1 MHFRYLGT
9 VYASR
14 YIQPEDDRLVPQ
26 FREVEGSM
34 LYPKARKFKS
44 DAAFLKSRFS
54 SERTQ
59 RLSVLILL
67 LAVALITTSCGTVAQ
82 AAGTQSGPQTSLKLS
97 GNFPAGS
104 VHDAYNAVLA
114 VSGGKNPYHFSV
126 KTGTLPPG
134 ISLNPNT
141 GTFSGTPITSG
152 QFSFEVIATDAP
164 LLDQG
169 SQQFL
174 IYVQGVGNGTQGVKV
189 NISPA
194 TATLLSKQTQQFTAT
209 VSGTS
214 NTAVTWSATSGSV
227 DSNGLYT
234 APKVKA
240 QTSVTVTATSA
251 ADSTKSASAALT
263 VDPANQQSLQITTGA
278 LPQGQQGIAYSETFS
293 ASGGTTPYSWSVSAG
308 TVPPGTAMN
317 GSGNF
322 TGVPTSQGTFNFTVQ
337 VTDASNNTAKGSFSV
352 TMVASTGYDGPAQ
365 LPIATVASSMQDTPA
380 PGAVI
385 KVNSGGN
392 LQAALNSAQCGNTI
406 ELQAGATFSGDFN
419 FPALNCDGNHWL
431 IVRTSSPDSALPAE
445 GQRLTPCYA
454 GVASLQGRPQYPCNN
469 PQNVLAKIVLD
480 TGGTGPV
487 TLQSGANHYRF
498 LGLEITRA
506 VGIKAAPALIAMT
519 QGGTGSYVVLD
530 RSWLHGTTQDD
541 TVDGFELTGTTNVA
555 VVDSYFSDFHC
566 ADQCTDA
573 HAVGGGNGNHQD
585 GPYKID
591 DNFLEASGEAIM
603 FGGGAATL
611 TPTDIAITHNHFFKP
626 WQWMEGNKP
635 FVGGTKGNPF
645 VVKNHLELKNAVR
658 VLIEANLM
666 ENSWGGFTQTGYGIV
681 LTPKNQHTKEGQD
694 VCPLCQVTDVTIRYV
709 QVSHAGGGIA
719 LATGISS
726 GGKGG
731 PALAGARWSI
741 HDVVLDDL
749 STNYVG
755 PGNAFLIL
763 NGWPKNPLNTITI
776 NHVTAFPDTGSQ
788 MIFMGNL
795 SQNAS
800 MYGLVF
806 TNNIMGA
813 GRYPI
818 WNTGGGPTNCAYSDI
833 PITSVSTCFTTFTF
847 ASNSFIAPPPKY
859 DPSTWPNNNMFP
871 QSVNDVQF
879 TNFKNGNGGNYELLQ
894 ASPYKNKG
902 TDGKDLGA
910 DIVGLA
916 TALQNVE

>member
-1 MHFRYLGT
+1 
-9 VYASR
+9 
-14 YIQPEDDRLVPQ
+14 
-26 FREVEGSM
+26 
-34 LYPKARKFKS
+34 
-44 DAAFLKSRFS
+44 
-54 SERTQ
+54 
-59 RLSVLILL
+59 
-67 LAVALITTSCGTVAQ
+67 
-82 AAGTQSGPQTSLKLS
+82 
-97 GNFPAGS
+97 
-104 VHDAYNAVLA
+104 
-114 VSGGKNPYHFSV
+114 
-126 KTGTLPPG
+126 
-134 ISLNPNT
+134 
-141 GTFSGTPITSG
+141 
-152 QFSFEVIATDAP
+152 
-164 LLDQG
+164 
-169 SQQFL
+169 
-174 IYVQGVGNGTQGVKV
+174 
-189 NISPA
+189 
-194 TATLLSKQTQQFTAT
+194 
-209 VSGTS
+209 
-214 NTAVTWSATSGSV
+214 
-227 DSNGLYT
+227 
-234 APKVKA
+234 
-240 QTSVTVTATSA
+240 
-251 ADSTKSASAALT
+251 
-263 VDPANQQSLQITTGA
+263 
-278 LPQGQQGIAYSETFS
+278 
-293 ASGGTTPYSWSVSAG
+293 
-308 TVPPGTAMN
+308 
-317 GSGNF
+317 
-322 TGVPTSQGTFNFTVQ
+322 
-337 VTDASNNTAKGSFSV
+337 
-352 TMVASTGYDGPAQ
+352 
-365 LPIATVASSMQDTPA
+365 MQ
-380 PGAVI
+380 
-385 KVNSGGN
+385 
-392 LQAALNSAQCGNTI
+392 
-406 ELQAGATFSGDFN
+406 
-419 FPALNCDGNHWL
+419 
-431 IVRTSSPDSALPAE
+431 
-445 GQRLTPCYA
+445 
-454 GVASLQGRPQYPCNN
+454 
-469 PQNVLAKIVLD
+469 
-480 TGGTGPV
+480 
-487 TLQSGANHYRF
+487 
-498 LGLEITRA
+498 
-506 VGIKAAPALIAMT
+506 
-519 QGGTGSYVVLD
+519 
-530 RSWLHGTTQDD
+530 
-541 TVDGFELTGTTNVA
+541 
-555 VVDSYFSDFHC
+555 
-566 ADQCTDA
+566 
-573 HAVGGGNGNHQD
+573 
-585 GPYKID
+585 
-591 DNFLEASGEAIM
+591 
-603 FGGGAATL
+603 
-611 TPTDIAITHNHFFKP
+611 
-626 WQWMEGNKP
+626 GNKP